1 MQVLS
6 WQHKR
11 HRIVLALAKLDV
23 QIASRADVLEQTW
36 VEKYRLTPH
45 EVGQPSLTTTPPA
58 LPQAAPAAA
67 SPPAA
72 AAPTTPP
79 KQTVPDY
86 LL

>member
-11 HRIVLALAKLDV
+11 HRLVLALAKLDT
-23 QIASRADVLEQTW
+23 QIASRADALEHTW
-36 VEKYRLTPH
+36 VEKYRLSPH
-45 EVGQPSLTTTPPA
+45 ESGQAPPPA
-58 LPQAAPAAA
+58 ADTGGAPANPAAA
-67 SPPAA
+67 SPAPA

-79 KQTVPDY
+79 EQTVPDY